1 MGSLFGA
8 AVLFAE
14 PSTLVSNHP
23 LKNLMAQGEIHF
35 LPGEA
40 KLRGAFTWDVPE
52 EDNEASFVLYPNR
65 YLARQNTGVQPDR
78 EIFEGFVSEIANYEL
93 SNLNNHGSLVVE
105 RVELGSGPEREENY
119 QPLPYRLHYSETELK
134 VSIPPQAKASR
145 RVIRILFSVY
155 PPFSQ
160 GNFGFRKR
168 GEMVLSGPVFPIHR
182 SRIYKHSV
190 TFFEGPYASSASSFP
205 PSW

>member
-1 MGSLFGA
+1 MRTEEDLKLTSKVFCTTKLHVTKALWLFFCIGSLIGNPMGSLFGA

-78 EIFEGFVSEIANYEL
+78 EILEGFGSEIANYEL

-105 RVELGSGPEREENY
+105 RVELGSGPERE
-119 QPLPYRLHYSETELK
+119 
-134 VSIPPQAKASR
+134 
-145 RVIRILFSVY
+145 
-155 PPFSQ
+155 
-160 GNFGFRKR
+160 
-168 GEMVLSGPVFPIHR
+168 
-182 SRIYKHSV
+182 
-190 TFFEGPYASSASSFP
+190 
-205 PSW
+205 